1 ELNIPWL
8 AIGPSEAL
16 PFGIRVDP
24 LAAMMLFV
32 VTSVS
37 SLVQVYSWG
46 YMAGDRGFSRYYAF
60 LSLFTFSM
68 LGLVLA
74 SNLLTMFIFW
84 EGVGVCSYLLIGH
97 WFERPVDP
105 VAYEQAEVETNR
117 TGIAITPSEAG
128 KKAFVTTRLGDVGFL
143 IGILLLFTLTLRI
156 GEPTLDF

>member
-1 ELNIPWL
+1 MAALAWIVLALPGAAFVLTALFTQPNKRLSGMIATL
-8 AIGPSEAL
+8 AIILAWVCALLVFASVWAGQRYEHLISWLPLGPDLVL

-24 LAAMMLFV
+24 LAALMLVV

-46 YMAGDRGFSRYYAF
+46 YMEGDPGFSRYYSF

-74 SNLLTMFIFW
+74 ANLLTMFIFW

-97 WFERPVDP
+97 W
-105 VAYEQAEVETNR
+105 Y
-117 TGIAITPSEAG
+117 
-128 KKAFVTTRLGDVGFL
+128 
-143 IGILLLFTLTLRI
+143 
-156 GEPTLDF
+156 